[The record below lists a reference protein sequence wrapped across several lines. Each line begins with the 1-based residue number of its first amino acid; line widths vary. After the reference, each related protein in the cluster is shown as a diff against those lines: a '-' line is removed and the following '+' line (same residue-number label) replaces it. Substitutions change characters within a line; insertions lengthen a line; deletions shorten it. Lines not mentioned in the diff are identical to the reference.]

1 MKEIKLERSG
11 IPLTSTVEKDD
22 FIRASEK
29 AFDCIFDGTST
40 FYPWKKPEIE
50 SDFTIGLIYGNSGSG
65 KSTLLKEFGVD
76 EEINWDNN
84 KAIIS
89 HFNTPDEGINL
100 LGAVGLNSI
109 PTWYKPYNVLSNGE
123 KFRAN
128 LARKLKDGC
137 VIDEFTSVVDRNVA
151 KSTSMSIAKY
161 IRKNGLKNIVI
172 STCHEDIIEWLEP
185 DWVIDTNLGEYRE
198 GFFLE
203 DQILISKYIKL
214 GMISGPCL
222 KTITI

>member
-50 SDFTIGLIYGNSGSG
+50 NDFTIGLIHGNSGSG

-76 EEINWDNN
+76 EEVNWDIN

-89 HFNTPDEGINL
+89 HFNSPDEGINL

-172 STCHEDIIEWLEP
+172 STCHEDIIEWLQP

-198 GFFLE
+198 GFFSE